1 MKYIKTFENFHGNF
15 DLENTDLN
23 EGLLSWL
30 KGVYGKVTEKFN
42 AWRDKK
48 AKEAATK
55 LAVAIE
61 EKGNDPKVQ
70 AKIKEIQE
78 AFKKLSPEEK
88 KQFMS
93 LTNEKEA
100 MEMAKELDKAGVK
113 ELVKESMEAVE
124 GLSLNEAVLN
134 ESAKE
139 VIGKI
144 MKFAGLGIAIATI
157 VYMTVVFCTLVGAG
171 YVAAWAL
178 GAGMSA
184 GGFAVIGC
192 GVIAASGIISGAGD
206 SMSSSK

>member
-1 MKYIKTFENFHGNF
+1 MKYIKTFESFHGNF
-15 DLENTDLN
+15 ENSTELN
-23 EGLLSWL
+23 EGVLSWL
-30 KGVYGKVTEKFN
+30 KSVYGKVTEKFN

-70 AKIKEIQE
+70 SKIKEIQE

-93 LTNEKEA
+93 LANEKDA

-113 ELVKESMEAVE
+113 QLVESLESLE

-144 MKFAGLGIAIATI
+144 MKFGGLGIALATI
-157 VYMTVVFCTLVGAG
+157 VYMCVVFCTLVGAG
-171 YVAAWAL
+171 YVAAWAI
-178 GAGMSA
+178 GAGMAA
-184 GGFAVIGC
+184 GHFAAIGC
-192 GVIAASGIISGAGD
+192 GVIAVSGIISSTGD
-206 SMSSSK
+206 AMSSK